1 MKAIQ
6 VSFDERL
13 LNRLDADP
21 EVKKVGR
28 SEVMRRAVAVYLSR
42 RRADAIRE
50 GYMRAYG
57 DRKAIGDDLAGWTDE
72 GSWPVE

>member
-13 LNRLDADP
+13 LDRLDADP

-28 SEVMRRAVAVYLSR
+28 SEVMRRAVAAYLR
-42 RRADAIRE
+42 RQRADAIRDA
-50 GYMRAYG
+50 YTRAYG
-57 DRKAIGDDLAGWTDE
+57 ARKGAGDDLAGWTDE